1 MKQLDK
7 KEKDKK
13 DDDEG
18 ENWLIFG
25 RVFCFTI
32 HQEPFY
38 FWRVR
43 AGAAEYRAAPKLW
56 ILVVFKKSS
65 KKTPLLKK
73 EKRKYVLRNF
83 LEV

>member
-38 FWRVR
+38 FWRVG
-43 AGAAEYRAAPKLW
+43 AGAENRVAPKLW
-56 ILVVFKKSS
+56 IFVVFKKSS

-83 LEV
+83 SEV